1 VLTRRELAA
10 LALAA
15 AATPVAGCGGLPK
28 SEDALVWADVGP
40 LDDIPEGRWWDAQFT
55 VEGLEELGPLTLFVR
70 RDGDRIAAMERR
82 CTHLGCPV
90 RWVEHSERFIC
101 PCHGAVF
108 DNRGR
113 PEFGPAKRP
122 LARWKTRVRDG
133 RLQVAKPRR
142 ASGES
147 S

>member
-1 VLTRRELAA
+1 VLTRRKLAA

-15 AATPVAGCGGLPK
+15 AAGPVVGCGYPR
-28 SEDALVWADVGP
+28 SEDALYWEDVGP
-40 LDDIPEGRWWDAQFT
+40 LDDFPEGRWWEAQFT
-55 VEGLEELGPLTLFVR
+55 AEGLEELGPFTLFVR
-70 RDGDRIAAMERR
+70 RDGDRFAAMERR

-90 RWVEHSERFIC
+90 RYVEASERFIC

-108 DNRGR
+108 DDRGK
-113 PEFGPAKRP
+113 PEGGPAKRP
-122 LARWKTRVRDG
+122 LARWKTRVHDG
-133 RLQVAKPRR
+133 HLQVARPRP

>member
-10 LALAA
+10 LAVAA
-15 AATPVAGCGGLPK
+15 AVPAVGCGGVPK
-28 SEDALVWADVGP
+28 SEDALVWADVGS
-40 LDDIPEGRWWDAQFT
+40 LDDIPEGRWWEAQA
-55 VEGLEELGPLTLFVR
+55 EDLGSFPLYLR
-70 RDGDRIAAMERR
+70 RDGDRIAAIERR

-90 RWVEHSERFIC
+90 RWVAASERFIC

-108 DNRGR
+108 DDRGR
-113 PEFGPAKRP
+113 PEGGPAERP

-133 RLQVAKPRR
+133 RLQVARPRQ
-142 ASGES
+142 AAGDS